1 MKKTSLVILFL
12 ILSIFIVSF
21 SHIGEVKA
29 QDNTIYIRA
38 DGTVEGTDKINRDGD
53 VFTLMGDIPGGINI
67 ERNFTIIDGAGF
79 TLKGNEEGAGIDLR
93 STDGPLITNVTVK
106 NLQIATFEY
115 GIFSA
120 TNNTFIGNYISDC
133 FCGINI
139 LGGANSLIVN
149 NTLINNGNPISIA
162 YSGGN
167 HTITQNN
174 IINGTTIIVWLSA
187 QPNVFMNYWSDYNG
201 TDVNGD
207 GIGDTPYVYIN
218 ADYAKLS
225 DKYPLIE
232 PVPTIPEF
240 LSWTILPL
248 FLVAT
253 LSVIFVR
260 RKFFSQTREE

>member
-1 MKKTSLVILFL
+1 MKKSVLVVLLL
-12 ILSIFIVSF
+12 ILSLFIVSF
-21 SHIGEVKA
+21 PQIVIVNA
-29 QDNTIYIRA
+29 QSNTIYIRA
-38 DGTVEGTDKINRDGD
+38 DGIVEGTDKIHRDGD
-53 VFTLMGDIPGGINI
+53 VFTLIGNISGRINV
-67 ERNFTIIDGAGF
+67 ERNFTIIDGEGF
-79 TLKGNEEGAGIDLR
+79 TLKGNGEGTGIDLR
-93 STDGPLITNVTVK
+93 FTDGPLITNVTIK
-106 NLQIATFEY
+106 NLQITNFEY
-115 GIFSA
+115 GIFSS

-139 LGGANSLIVN
+139 LGGSNSLILN

-201 TDVNGD
+201 TDTNGD

-225 DKYPLIE
+225 DNYPLIE

-240 LSWTILPL
+240 PSWTPL
-248 FLVAT
+248 LISGLIAVFLM
-253 LSVIFVR
+253 SIIYR
-260 RKFFSQTREE
+260 QRIKER